1 MSGMRIRM
9 AIVPVVLY
17 LAAATLAAGQEAPT
31 RTVWNAV
38 YSDAQAKR
46 GEVAYVQSC
55 AKCHGPDLSGAD
67 SAPPLAG
74 GEFNSGWNDLTV
86 GDLFER
92 LRVTMPADKPGSLSR
107 QDNADIV
114 AFLLARNGFPP
125 GEAELPAQTEL
136 LKTIKILTQKP

>member
-1 MSGMRIRM
+1 MRIIA
-9 AIVPVVLY
+9 AIL
-17 LAAATLAAGQEAPT
+17 LLSGLCAAATTVTARQDASGK
-31 RTVWNAV
+31 TVWNAV

-46 GEVAYVQSC
+46 GEEKYGQSC

-67 SAPPLAG
+67 AAPPLAG
-74 GEFNSGWNDLTV
+74 GEFNSGWNDLSV

-92 LRVTMPADKPGSLSR
+92 LRVTMPADKPGSVSR

-114 AFLLARNGFPP
+114 AFLLAKNGFPA
-125 GEAELPAQTEL
+125 GDAELSSQTEL